1 MIVCFHDVRFF
12 KALCISAQDEA
23 FRFHGDLEVYF
34 LKQDTR
40 NILQIFFMFNMSDWF
55 SVITIKSVLM
65 GKSSVSLLTS
75 FLSVVWMEIKND
87 SEKKLPVSPQ
97 NGSRF

>member
-40 NILQIFFMFNMSDWF
+40 NILQIFFMFNMSD
-55 SVITIKSVLM
+55 
-65 GKSSVSLLTS
+65 
-75 FLSVVWMEIKND
+75 
-87 SEKKLPVSPQ
+87 
-97 NGSRF
+97 